1 MKTTLLNRIGI
12 ALTALFF
19 AAAPLYAQDTTE
31 TDMPEEGM
39 EEMGSGDDIV
49 QVVLSRDDFSTLA
62 TALEAAGLVEN
73 LSGPGPYTVFAP
85 TNEAFEKLP
94 EGTLDELLKPENRD
108 QLAAILTYH
117 VVPQEAMA
125 ADVASMT
132 EASTLQ
138 GTPVEISASGEE
150 VMVNDATVTETDI
163 EASNG
168 VIHVVDTVLLP
179 PASDQQGQMQEDTGD
194 MEEGDMEDME
204 EDSDTTG
211 IQNQVSLLRPL

>member
-19 AAAPLYAQDTTE
+19 AAAPLYAQDTTQAA
-31 TDMPEEGM
+31 PPSEEGM
-39 EEMGSGDDIV
+39 QSGDDIV

-62 TALEAAGLVEN
+62 TALEAAGLIEN

-94 EGTLDELLKPENRD
+94 EGTVDELLKPENRN

-117 VVPQEAMA
+117 VVPNEAMA
-125 ADVASMT
+125 ADVTSMT
-132 EASTLQ
+132 EASTLL
-138 GTPVEISASGEE
+138 GAPLEISTSGDE

-168 VIHVVDTVLLP
+168 VIHVIDTVLLP
-179 PASDQQGQMQEDTGD
+179 PSPDQQGQGQMQEDTGE
-194 MEEGDMEDME
+194 MEEME
-204 EDSDTTG
+204 EESDTTG
-211 IQNQVSLLRPL
+211 SQNG

>member
-1 MKTTLLNRIGI
+1 MKTTPLNRICI

-19 AAAPLYAQDTTE
+19 AAAPLYAQDTTD
-31 TDMPEEGM
+31 TGMPEEGGM
-39 EEMGSGDDIV
+39 SEGEDIV
-49 QVVLSRDDFSTLA
+49 QTVLGRDDFSTLA

-94 EGTLDELLKPENRD
+94 EGTLDELLKPENRN

-125 ADVASMT
+125 ADVQSMN
-132 EASTLQ
+132 EASTLL
-138 GTPVEISASGEE
+138 GVPVQISTEGEE

-163 EASNG
+163 AASNG

-179 PASDQQGQMQEDTGD
+179 PSPDQGGQMEQDPMQD
-194 MEEGDMEDME
+194 
-204 EDSDTTG
+204 DTTG
-211 IQNQVSLLRPL
+211 MGGMEMDADTTGLNR